1 MSHLIQLKDAVD
13 LLKKGRVV
21 ATPSETVYGLCGN
34 AFDEG
39 AIEAIFQTKQRPSGN
54 PLIVHYATQAMFEQD
69 VIVTP
74 SAQRLMNAFCPGPLT
89 FVLNKKEGSCL
100 VSKVSA
106 GLKTVAVRWPSHPV
120 FQALLRAC
128 NFPLAAPSANVAG
141 TLSPTHPSHVWRT
154 LKDVPV
160 VAGEVPACGLE
171 STVVDLRGETPLLLR
186 PGALAVEDLEE
197 VLQQPFAL
205 PQTAPTKVFHSPGL
219 FPRHYAPSK
228 PLRLEATS
236 VEADEGLLA
245 FGPCP
250 LKGAHTAV
258 NLSEKGDVNEAAQRF
273 FQLMHHLD
281 QSSCQRIAVMPIPC
295 KGVGVALNDR
305 LKRAATRG

>member
-1 MSHLIQLKDAVD
+1 MSNLIQLKDAVD

-21 ATPSETVYGLCGN
+21 VTPSETVYGLCGN
-34 AFDEG
+34 AFDDD
-39 AIEAIFQTKQRPSGN
+39 AVKVIFHTKRRPSSN
-54 PLIVHYATQAMFEQD
+54 PLIVHYATQAMLKQD

-74 SAQRLMNAFCPGPLT
+74 SVQRLMNAFCPGPLT
-89 FVLNKKEGSCL
+89 FVLNKKQGSRL
-100 VSKVSA
+100 ASKVSA
-106 GLKTVAVRWPSHPV
+106 GLETVAVRLPSHPV
-120 FQALLRAC
+120 FQELLRAC
-128 NFPLAAPSANVAG
+128 GFPLAAPSANVAG

-160 VAGEVPACGLE
+160 VAGEVPVCGLE

-186 PGALAVEDLEE
+186 PGALAVEALEA
-197 VLQQPFAL
+197 VLQQPFVL

-236 VEADEGLLA
+236 VASDEGLLA

-250 LKGAHTAV
+250 LKGAHTTV
-258 NLSEKGDVNEAAQRF
+258 NLSEKGDLSEAAQRF
-273 FQLMHHLD
+273 FELMHHLD
-281 QSSCQRIAVMPIPC
+281 QSSCQRIAVMPIPF
-295 KGVGVALNDR
+295 KGAGVALNDR
-305 LKRAATRG
+305 LKRAATSG